1 MPEQAQ
7 SRFSP
12 AAAAIIAALITGT
25 ATILVGYHH
34 TSELSDDAAALR
46 EQVKKLTAENNR
58 LAAENR
64 ALLQQSKNAN
74 GTQPDPSAP
83 KPAPADDPYAG
94 QVFGKQQKDGFS
106 ISLYRC
112 RREGSDI
119 KCYITV
125 ENTDVERQFV
135 LIAEPQYYVETRGF
149 DERGGE
155 LSAVNAQIGEV
166 VSSQAHITI
175 PAGAALRASLT
186 FPGRPNIT
194 QFSILQIAF
203 IGRDGYKVE
212 FRGVPIGT

>member
-12 AAAAIIAALITGT
+12 AVAAVIAALITGA
-25 ATILVGYHH
+25 ATILVGYHR

-46 EQVKKLTAENNR
+46 EQVRKLTAENNR
-58 LAAENR
+58 LVAENR
-64 ALLQQSKNAN
+64 ALSQQSKNPN
-74 GTQPDPSAP
+74 G
-83 KPAPADDPYAG
+83 KEVAPAGDDPYAG
-94 QVFGKQQKDGFS
+94 KVFGKQEKDGFS
-106 ISLYRC
+106 ISLYQC
-112 RREGSDI
+112 RREGSEI

-125 ENTDVERQFV
+125 SNTDVEREFM

-166 VSSQAHITI
+166 VSRQARITI
-175 PAGAALRASLT
+175 PAGAALHASLT

-212 FRGVPIGT
+212 FRAVPIGP